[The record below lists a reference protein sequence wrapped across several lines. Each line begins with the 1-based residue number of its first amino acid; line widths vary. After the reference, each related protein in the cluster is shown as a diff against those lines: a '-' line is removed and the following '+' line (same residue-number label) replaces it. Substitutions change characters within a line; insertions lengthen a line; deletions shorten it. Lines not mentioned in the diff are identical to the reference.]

1 MADLN
6 ALIAQGVQ
14 FKAPPDPF
22 AQYAQVQQLQQG
34 EQANQM
40 NKLKMQEY
48 QRGLQE
54 QNALRSVVSQPGFDP
69 MKPAH
74 QASAYAAAPTLA
86 PGYLEKALTTRET
99 VAKIGKTG
107 EEAGKIKFET
117 QIAKANKAI
126 TDITSLSNPQ
136 DAAASIDAHL
146 AAGDITADKA
156 AMLKN
161 ALSSAPSFGDWQK
174 KMVMGILDAKEQL
187 TMTAPKPTEM
197 RLGNVVKTIDMNPNS
212 PTYKQEVLLP
222 QAIGMSEYEKAH
234 IPILL
239 QGANAASTSAGAAA
253 ANAANAVAR
262 LNFDKAKVQW
272 ERDNPGFTI
281 EKVGQPDGTEQFVAV
296 DKVTRQA
303 TPITMAPPTAP
314 PAGAKRGSVG
324 VTDTTAGVPLVG
336 ASNKP
341 LTESQGNATAF
352 GMRMKESHDLLKKL
366 ESAGEKNTGVVS
378 GAIKSVVGLTP
389 FIGDKL
395 SDVTGDVFNVLPSIV
410 GGLSSEQQQVQN
422 ARINFITAVL
432 RKESGASISPGEFAT
447 AEKLYFPKP
456 GESDTVVKQKQRAR
470 DLAIEAM
477 RIQAGPGAK
486 SIGAPA
492 AAGGAPVAVGGSAND
507 PLGIRR

>member
-6 ALIAQGVQ
+6 ALIAQGYQ
-14 FKAPPDPF
+14 PQAPQNPF
-22 AQYAQVQQLQQG
+22 VQYAQMQQLQQG
-34 EQANQM
+34 EQANQLNQM
-40 NKLKMQEY
+40 KMQEY
-48 QRGLQE
+48 ERGLQE
-54 QNALRSVVSQPGFDP
+54 QNALRSVVGRPGFDP
-69 MKPAH
+69 MNPTH
-74 QASAYAAAPTLA
+74 QANAFAAAPSLA
-86 PGYLEKALTTRET
+86 PTYIEKALTTRET
-99 VAKIGKTG
+99 VSKIGKTG
-107 EEAGKIKFET
+107 AETKKIDFET

-146 AAGDITADKA
+146 ANGDITADKA

-212 PTYKQEVLLP
+212 PTYKQEVLPP
-222 QAIGMSEYEKAH
+222 QPIAMSEYEKAH
-234 IPILL
+234 IPILQ
-239 QGANAASTSAGAAA
+239 QGANAASTSAAAA
-253 ANAANAVAR
+253 ASNATNAVAR
-262 LNFDKAKVQW
+262 LNFDKTKVQW
-272 ERDNPGFTI
+272 ERDNPGFNI
-281 EKVGQPDGTEQFVAV
+281 EKVDQADGTTQFVAI
-296 DKVTRQA
+296 DKRTRQA
-303 TPITMAPPTAP
+303 TPINMAPPAA
-314 PAGAKRGSVG
+314 PAGVGRGSVG

-336 ASNKP
+336 VSNKP

-352 GMRMKESHDLLKKL
+352 GMRMKESNDLLKKL
-366 ESAGEKNTGVVS
+366 ENVGERNTGVVS
-378 GAIKSVVGLTP
+378 GAVKSVVGLTP

-395 SDVTGDVFNVLPSIV
+395 SDMTGDVFNVLPSIV

-432 RKESGASISPGEFAT
+432 RKESGASISPSEFIT

-477 RIQAGPGAK
+477 KIQAGPGAK
-486 SIGAPA
+486 SIGAPS
-492 AAGGAPVAVGGSAND
+492 AAGGASVSVGESAND

>member
-14 FKAPPDPF
+14 FQAPPNPF
-22 AQYAQVQQLQQG
+22 AQYAQMQQLQQG
-34 EQANQM
+34 EQANQLGQM
-40 NKLKMQEY
+40 KMQEY

-54 QNALRSVVSQPGFDP
+54 QNALRNVVSQPGFDP
-69 MKPAH
+69 MNPTH

-86 PGYLEKALTTRET
+86 PGFIEKALMTRKT
-99 VAKIGKTG
+99 VADIGKTG
-107 EEAGKIKFET
+107 SET
-117 QIAKANKAI
+117 DAATFKLQVEKANTAI
-126 TDITSLSNPQ
+126 KDITSLNNPQ
-136 DAAASIDAHL
+136 EAAASIDAHL
-146 AAGDITADKA
+146 ANGDITADKA

-161 ALSSAPSFGDWQK
+161 SLTAAPSFGDWQK
-174 KMVMGILDAKEQL
+174 KMVMGILDAKDQL

-197 RLGNVVKTIDMNPNS
+197 RLGNVVKLIDMNPNS
-212 PTYKQEVLLP
+212 PTFKQEVLPP

-234 IPILL
+234 IPILQ
-239 QGANAASTSAGAAA
+239 QGANAAT
-253 ANAANAVAR
+253 ANAANAAAR
-262 LNFDKAKVQW
+262 LNFDQAKVQY
-272 ERDNPGFTI
+272 ERENPGFQL
-281 EKVGQPDGTEQFVAV
+281 EKVEQADGSVQFVGVNKKTLVASPV
-296 DKVTRQA
+296 
-303 TPITMAPPTAP
+303 MTAP
-314 PAGAKRGSVG
+314 AAAPAGANRGPVG

-352 GMRMKESHDLLKKL
+352 GMRMKESNDLLKKL
-366 ESAGEKNTGVVS
+366 EAAGEKNTGIVS
-378 GAIKSVVGLTP
+378 GAVKSVVGLTP

-395 SDVTGDVFNVLPSIV
+395 SEMTGDVFNVLPSIV
-410 GGLSSEQQQVQN
+410 GGLSPEQQQVQN

-432 RKESGASISPGEFAT
+432 RKESGASISPAEFT
-447 AEKLYFPKP
+447 QAEKLYFPKP

-492 AAGGAPVAVGGSAND
+492 AAGGAPIAAGGSAND